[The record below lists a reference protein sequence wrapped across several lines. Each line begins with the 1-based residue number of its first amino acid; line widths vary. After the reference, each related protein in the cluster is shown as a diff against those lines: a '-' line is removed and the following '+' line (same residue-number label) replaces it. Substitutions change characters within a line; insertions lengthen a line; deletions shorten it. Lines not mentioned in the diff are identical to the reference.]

1 MNFGKGKYMKRR
13 YVLILLAAAV
23 LSAVLC
29 SCANV
34 EKQNGFADND
44 MMKIAATGFVQYDLA
59 RSIVKDRA
67 DVKMLIHPGNEV
79 HTYEPTPSDIMK
91 IADCDVFV
99 YTGGESDGWI
109 DGISENTGNGGM
121 TEFKLMDY
129 CTLYSEEHKE
139 GMEHSQEHS
148 EHEHEG
154 SEHGNT
160 GLYEG
165 YDEHVWTSVENAIKI
180 ADAMCGVFSEKDP
193 DNADYYEKNLAAFK
207 AELESLNEDFKSMVD
222 GAARK
227 TVIFGDRFPF
237 LYLAKEY
244 GIDYYAAFPGCA
256 SNTEASAA
264 TVAFLINKVEQEKI
278 PVVFSIEFSNGK
290 IADAVAEP
298 TGAKRLELHSCH
310 NVTKD
315 EFDSGETYISLMRKN
330 LENLKEALY

>member
-1 MNFGKGKYMKRR
+1 MKRR
-13 YVLILLAAAV
+13 LFGILFVTAL
-23 LSAVLC
+23 LSVALC
-29 SCANV
+29 SCR
-34 EKQNGFADND
+34 NGKTESDTADKD
-44 MMKIAATGFVQYDLA
+44 MMSVVATGFVQYDFA
-59 RSIVKDRA
+59 RSIAGERA

-79 HTYEPTPSDIMK
+79 HTYEPSPSDIMK
-91 IADCDVFV
+91 IATCDVFV

-109 DGISENTGNGGM
+109 EGISQNTGNTGM
-121 TEFKLMDY
+121 TEFKFMDY

-139 GMEHSQEHS
+139 GMEQTEEHS
-148 EHEHEG
+148 EHDGAEHE
-154 SEHGNT
+154 HGNENT

-165 YDEHVWTSVENAIKI
+165 YDEHVWTSVENAVKI
-180 ADAMCGVFSEKDP
+180 ADAMCKVFSEKDP
-193 DNADYYEKNLAAFK
+193 DNAEYYEKNLASFK
-207 AELESLNEDFKSMVD
+207 AELESLNRDFKSMVD
-222 GAARK
+222 CAARK
-227 TVIFGDRFPF
+227 TVVFGDRFPF

-244 GIDYYAAFPGCA
+244 GLDYYAAFPGCA

-264 TVAFLINKVEQEKI
+264 TVAFLINKVKQENI

-330 LENLKEALY
+330 LANLKEALY

>member
-1 MNFGKGKYMKRR
+1 MKRR
-13 YVLILLAAAV
+13 LFGILFVTAL
-23 LSAVLC
+23 LSVALC
-29 SCANV
+29 SCR
-34 EKQNGFADND
+34 NGKTESDTADKD
-44 MMKIAATGFVQYDLA
+44 MMSVVATGFVQYDFA
-59 RSIVKDRA
+59 RSIAGERA

-79 HTYEPTPSDIMK
+79 HTYEPSPSDIMK
-91 IADCDVFV
+91 IAACDVFV

-109 DGISENTGNGGM
+109 EGISQNTGNTGR
-121 TEFKLMDY
+121 TEFKFMDY

-139 GMEHSQEHS
+139 GMEQTEEHS
-148 EHEHEG
+148 EHDGAEHE
-154 SEHGNT
+154 HGNENT

-165 YDEHVWTSVENAIKI
+165 YDEHVWTSVENAVKI
-180 ADAMCGVFSEKDP
+180 ADAMCKVFSEKDP
-193 DNADYYEKNLAAFK
+193 DNAEYYEKNLASFK
-207 AELESLNEDFKSMVD
+207 AELESLNRDFKSMVD
-222 GAARK
+222 CAARK
-227 TVIFGDRFPF
+227 TVVFGDRFPF

-244 GIDYYAAFPGCA
+244 GLDYYAAFPGCA

-264 TVAFLINKVEQEKI
+264 TVAFLINKVREEKI

-330 LENLKEALY
+330 LANLKEALY

>member
-1 MNFGKGKYMKRR
+1 MKRR
-13 YVLILLAAAV
+13 LFGILFVTAL
-23 LSAVLC
+23 LSVALC
-29 SCANV
+29 SCT
-34 EKQNGFADND
+34 NGKTESDTADKD
-44 MMKIAATGFVQYDLA
+44 MMSVVATGFVQYDFA
-59 RSIVKDRA
+59 RSIAGEHA

-79 HTYEPTPSDIMK
+79 HTYEPSPSDIMK

-109 DGISENTGNGGM
+109 EGISQNTGNTGM
-121 TEFKLMDY
+121 TEFKFMDY

-139 GMEHSQEHS
+139 GMEQTGEHS
-148 EHEHEG
+148 EHDGAEHEH
-154 SEHGNT
+154 ENENT

-165 YDEHVWTSVENAIKI
+165 YDEHVWTSVENAVKI
-180 ADAMCGVFSEKDP
+180 ADAMCKVFSEKDP
-193 DNADYYEKNLAAFK
+193 DNAEYYEKNLAEFK
-207 AELESLNEDFKSMVD
+207 TELESLNEDFKSMVD

-227 TVIFGDRFPF
+227 TVVFGDRFPF

-244 GIDYYAAFPGCA
+244 GLDYYAAFPGCA

-264 TVAFLINKVEQEKI
+264 TVAFLINKVREEKI
-278 PVVFSIEFSNGK
+278 PAVFSIEFSNGK

-330 LENLKEALY
+330 LANLKEALY

>member
-1 MNFGKGKYMKRR
+1 MKRR
-13 YVLILLAAAV
+13 LFGILFVTAL
-23 LSAVLC
+23 LSVALC
-29 SCANV
+29 SCR
-34 EKQNGFADND
+34 NGKTESDTADKD
-44 MMKIAATGFVQYDLA
+44 MMSVVATGFVQYDFA
-59 RSIVKDRA
+59 RSIAGERA

-79 HTYEPTPSDIMK
+79 HTYEPSPSDIMK
-91 IADCDVFV
+91 IAACDVFV

-109 DGISENTGNGGM
+109 EGISQNTGNTGM
-121 TEFKLMDY
+121 TEFKFMDY

-139 GMEHSQEHS
+139 GMEQTEEHS
-148 EHEHEG
+148 EHDGAEHE
-154 SEHGNT
+154 HGNENT

-165 YDEHVWTSVENAIKI
+165 YDEHVWTSVENAVNI
-180 ADAMCGVFSEKDP
+180 ADAMCKVFSEKDP
-193 DNADYYEKNLAAFK
+193 DNAEYYEKNLASFK
-207 AELESLNEDFKSMVD
+207 AELESLNRDFKSMVD
-222 GAARK
+222 CAARK
-227 TVIFGDRFPF
+227 TVVFGDRFPF

-244 GIDYYAAFPGCA
+244 GLDYYAAFPGCA

-264 TVAFLINKVEQEKI
+264 TVAFLINKVREEKI

-330 LENLKEALY
+330 LANLKEALY

>member
-1 MNFGKGKYMKRR
+1 MKRR
-13 YVLILLAAAV
+13 LFGILLVTAL
-23 LSAVLC
+23 LSIALC
-29 SCANV
+29 SCRNV
-34 EKQNGFADND
+34 KTESDTADKD
-44 MMKIAATGFVQYDLA
+44 MMSVVATGFVQYDFA
-59 RSIVKDRA
+59 RSIAGERA

-79 HTYEPTPSDIMK
+79 HTYEPSPSDIMK

-109 DGISENTGNGGM
+109 EGISQNTGNTDM
-121 TEFKLMDY
+121 TEFKFMDY

-139 GMEHSQEHS
+139 GMEQTEEHS
-148 EHEHEG
+148 EHDGAEHE
-154 SEHGNT
+154 HGNENT

-165 YDEHVWTSVENAIKI
+165 YDEHVWTSVENAVRI
-180 ADAMCGVFSEKDP
+180 ADAMCKVFSEKDP
-193 DNADYYEKNLAAFK
+193 DNADYYEKNLAEFK
-207 AELESLNEDFKSMVD
+207 AELESLNEDFKNMVD

-227 TVIFGDRFPF
+227 TVVFGDRFPF

-244 GIDYYAAFPGCA
+244 GLDYYAAFPGCA

-264 TVAFLINKVEQEKI
+264 TVAFLINKVKQENI

-330 LENLKEALY
+330 LANLKEALY

>member
-1 MNFGKGKYMKRR
+1 MKIRLFG
-13 YVLILLAAAV
+13 ILLVTAL
-23 LSAVLC
+23 LSIALC
-29 SCANV
+29 SCRNV
-34 EKQNGFADND
+34 KTESDTADKD
-44 MMKIAATGFVQYDLA
+44 MMSVVATGFVQYDFA
-59 RSIVKDRA
+59 RSIAGERA

-79 HTYEPTPSDIMK
+79 HTYEPSPSDIMK

-109 DGISENTGNGGM
+109 EGISQNTGNTNM
-121 TEFKLMDY
+121 TEFKFMDY

-139 GMEHSQEHS
+139 GMEQTEEHS
-148 EHEHEG
+148 EHE
-154 SEHGNT
+154 NK

-165 YDEHVWTSVENAIKI
+165 YDEHVWTSVENAVKI
-180 ADAMCGVFSEKDP
+180 ADAMCKVFSEKDP
-193 DNADYYEKNLAAFK
+193 DNADYYEKNLAEFK
-207 AELESLNEDFKSMVD
+207 AELESLNEDFKNMVD

-227 TVIFGDRFPF
+227 TVVFGDRFPF

-244 GIDYYAAFPGCA
+244 GLDYYAAFPGCA

-264 TVAFLINKVEQEKI
+264 TVAFLINKVKQENI

-330 LENLKEALY
+330 LANLKEALY

>member
-1 MNFGKGKYMKRR
+1 MKRR
-13 YVLILLAAAV
+13 LFGVLLLAV
-23 LSAVLC
+23 LVSAVLC
-29 SCANV
+29 SCR
-34 EKQNGFADND
+34 NGKTESDTADKD
-44 MMKIAATGFVQYDLA
+44 MMSVVATGFVQYDFA
-59 RSIVKDRA
+59 RSIAGERA

-79 HTYEPTPSDIMK
+79 HTYEPSPSDIMK
-91 IADCDVFV
+91 IAACDVFV

-109 DGISENTGNGGM
+109 EGISQNTGNTGM
-121 TEFKLMDY
+121 TEFKFMDY

-139 GMEHSQEHS
+139 GMEQTEEHS
-148 EHEHEG
+148 EHDGAEHE
-154 SEHGNT
+154 HGNENT

-165 YDEHVWTSVENAIKI
+165 YDEHVWTSVENAVKI
-180 ADAMCGVFSEKDP
+180 ADAMCKVFSEKDP
-193 DNADYYEKNLAAFK
+193 DNADYYEKNLAEFK
-207 AELESLNEDFKSMVD
+207 AELESLNRDFKSMVD
-222 GAARK
+222 CAARK
-227 TVIFGDRFPF
+227 TVVFGDRFPF

-244 GIDYYAAFPGCA
+244 GLDYYAAFPGCA

-264 TVAFLINKVEQEKI
+264 TVAFLINKVKQENI

-330 LENLKEALY
+330 LANLKEALY

>member
-1 MNFGKGKYMKRR
+1 MKRR
-13 YVLILLAAAV
+13 LFGILFVTVL
-23 LSAVLC
+23 LSVALC
-29 SCANV
+29 SCT
-34 EKQNGFADND
+34 NGRTESDTADKD
-44 MMKIAATGFVQYDLA
+44 MMSVVATGFVQYDFA
-59 RSIVKDRA
+59 RSIAGEHA

-79 HTYEPTPSDIMK
+79 HTYEPSPSDIMK

-109 DGISENTGNGGM
+109 EGISQNTGNTGM
-121 TEFKLMDY
+121 TEFKFMDY

-139 GMEHSQEHS
+139 GMEQTEEHS
-148 EHEHEG
+148 EHDGAEHE
-154 SEHGNT
+154 HGNENT

-165 YDEHVWTSVENAIKI
+165 YDEHVWTSVENAVKI
-180 ADAMCGVFSEKDP
+180 ADAMCKVFSEKDP
-193 DNADYYEKNLAAFK
+193 DNAEYYEKNLAEFK
-207 AELESLNEDFKSMVD
+207 VELDSLNEDFKSMVD

-227 TVIFGDRFPF
+227 TVVFGDRFPF

-244 GIDYYAAFPGCA
+244 GLDYYAAFPGCA

-264 TVAFLINKVEQEKI
+264 TVAFLINKVREEKI
-278 PVVFSIEFSNGK
+278 PAVFSIEFSNGK

-330 LENLKEALY
+330 LANLKEALY

>member
-1 MNFGKGKYMKRR
+1 MKRR
-13 YVLILLAAAV
+13 LFGILFVTVL
-23 LSAVLC
+23 LSVALC
-29 SCANV
+29 SCR
-34 EKQNGFADND
+34 NGKTESGAGDKD
-44 MMKIAATGFVQYDLA
+44 MMSVVATGFVQYDFA
-59 RSIVKDRA
+59 RSIAGERA

-79 HTYEPTPSDIMK
+79 HTYEPSPSDIMK

-109 DGISENTGNGGM
+109 EGISQNTGNTDM
-121 TEFKLMDY
+121 TEFKFMDY

-139 GMEHSQEHS
+139 GMEQTEEHS
-148 EHEHEG
+148 EHENKG
-154 SEHGNT
+154 F
-160 GLYEG
+160 YEG
-165 YDEHVWTSVENAIKI
+165 YDEHVWTSVENAVKI
-180 ADAMCGVFSEKDP
+180 ADAMCKVFSEKDP
-193 DNADYYEKNLAAFK
+193 DNADYYEKKLAEFK
-207 AELESLNEDFKSMVD
+207 AELESLNEDFKNMVD

-227 TVIFGDRFPF
+227 TVVFGDRFPF

-244 GIDYYAAFPGCA
+244 GLDYYAAFPGCA

-264 TVAFLINKVEQEKI
+264 TVAFLINKVKQENI

-330 LENLKEALY
+330 LANLKEALY